1 MQGVTKPGGNAGLF
15 VSPGGPRSRAMFP
28 PVLRRLLL
36 ALCAVVLMQET
47 ALGSLFVGAECFE
60 SCPDDTTPGHC
71 PPTCAT
77 CGCGSHLNP
86 VTPRPVRVASP
97 ASSECR
103 PSCEAALP
111 PADSHVADI
120 LHVPKALLA

>member
-1 MQGVTKPGGNAGLF
+1 MLF
-15 VSPGGPRSRAMFP
+15 SR

-47 ALGSLFVGAECFE
+47 DLGSLLVGAECFE

-77 CGCGSHLNP
+77 CGCGGSVSSVAP
-86 VTPRPVRVASP
+86 APARIASP
-97 ASSECR
+97 AAREWR
-103 PSCEAALP
+103 PAGEAALP
-111 PADSHVADI
+111 PADSHLPKI
-120 LHVPKALLA
+120 LHVPKPLLA